1 MPCSNAS
8 LPATTPRT
16 NHPPARAK
24 RTPALATT
32 RSRGAQSAP
41 MAGRS
46 TRPAMLANARNHGPC
61 SARPEPGN
69 RVQITIPQK
78 SRGQK
83 VPGIPNNGRRPFN
96 LVLTHSTKL
105 NAPSGCAL
113 HKAVGRLN
121 LVFGA
126 RVPPFEPVCRMG
138 EPTRH
143 KPAQRAT
150 GIPQERIPGA
160 IWSE

>member
-1 MPCSNAS
+1 MPSSSAS
-8 LPATTPRT
+8 LPTTTRG
-16 NHPPARAK
+16 NHPPARRVNA
-24 RTPALATT
+24 TPQCSQPLAPE
-32 RSRGAQSAP
+32 GAQSAP

-46 TRPAMLANARNHGPC
+46 SRPAMLATARNHGPG
-61 SARPEPGN
+61 SARPELGN
-69 RVQITIPQK
+69 RVNITIPQN

-83 VPGIPNNGRRPFN
+83 VPGIPNNGRKPFN

-126 RVPPFEPVCRMG
+126 RVAPFEPGAGWANPHC
-138 EPTRH
+138 T
-143 KPAQRAT
+143 KPPRRPP
-150 GIPQERIPGA
+150 GIRRNGIPGA
-160 IWSE
+160 I